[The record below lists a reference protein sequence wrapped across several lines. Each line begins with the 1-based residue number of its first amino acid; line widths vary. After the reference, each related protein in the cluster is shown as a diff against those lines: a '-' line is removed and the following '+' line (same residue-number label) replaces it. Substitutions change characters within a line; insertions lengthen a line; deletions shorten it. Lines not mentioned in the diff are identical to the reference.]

1 MATPKNTPRGANTPL
16 SPNRITR
23 LQEKEDLSNL
33 NDRLA
38 VYIDKVR
45 FLEAENAGLRVRIT
59 ESETEVSR
67 ELTGLK
73 AAYETELA
81 DARQTLDSVA
91 KERARLQLELGKLRE
106 DYKELKARNTKKES
120 DLAGALQRLKDL
132 EALLNSKDASLTT
145 ALGEKRNL
153 ELDTSLGDA
162 RKQLQDE
169 MLRRVD
175 GENRIQTLKEEL
187 EFQKNL
193 HSEEL
198 REIKRRHESRMV
210 ELDNGHQQDFESKLA
225 EALMEM
231 RNQHE
236 LQIKMYKDEI
246 EKTYNSKLEN
256 ARQSADR
263 SSHLVGAAHEELQ
276 QTRIRLETLSTQ
288 LSQLQKQLAAREAK
302 VRDLEDALSRE
313 RDTTRRLLGDK
324 DREMAE
330 MRQQMQQQL
339 DEYQELLDIKLALD
353 MEICAYRKLLE
364 GEEER
369 LRLSPSPPPTKVTGS
384 RSSSSAALSRSVHCS
399 AQNSPAKRRRP
410 NDTDSEA
417 SSFAGGAV
425 ARTRITQQASASGRV
440 TVDEVDMEGKYV
452 RLSNKSDED
461 QNLGNWQVKRQVGS
475 AAPII
480 FKFPVKFTLKAGQRV
495 TIWASGAGGNH
506 SPPSDLVWKTQASW
520 GTGDQFQTTLIS
532 ANGEE
537 MAMRKVTRT
546 QFEEEDDDMVAHSTC
561 GDSEYNLRSRTVVC
575 GSCGLPSDKSA
586 NCSVTSASR
595 SFRSGGI
602 SEGLLPH
609 SYVFSSST
617 PRKILIRSIWM
628 FSVQALF
635 GFGFLVTSRVPAVL
649 AQAGTCALS
658 AAANRHK
665 KDCFSSR
672 PASTM
677 AQTIKYLGQEEAQHI
692 DEELFSEYGFSVDQ
706 LMELA
711 GLSCATAVAR
721 AYPLTSL
728 VKARPS
734 LLVICGP
741 GNNGGDGL
749 VCARHLK
756 LFGYEPT
763 ILYPKRPNKPLFQGL
778 TTQCQKMEIQ
788 FLTEMPEAR
797 VIDEAYNLVI
807 DAIFGFSF
815 KGAVRE
821 PFGSILDV
829 LKKTSVPIASIDIP
843 SGWDVEQ
850 GSADGLQPDTLIS
863 LTAPKKSASLFR
875 GRYHFLG
882 GRFVPPGLERKY
894 QLNLPQ
900 YPDTDCVLQL

>member
-45 FLEAENAGLRVRIT
+45 FLEAENAGLRLRIT
-59 ESETEVSR
+59 ESESEVTR

-120 DLAGALQRLKDL
+120 ELAGALQRLKDL

-153 ELDTSLGDA
+153 EVENRDLKTQVAKLDTSLGDV

-198 REIKRRHESRMV
+198 REVKRRHESRMI
-210 ELDNGHQQDFESKLA
+210 ELDNGHQQEFESKLA
-225 EALMEM
+225 EALVEM

-236 LQIKMYKDEI
+236 VQIKLYKDEI
-246 EKTYNSKLEN
+246 EKTYNAKLES

-276 QTRIRLETLSTQ
+276 QTRIRLESTSSQ

-330 MRQQMQQQL
+330 MRHQMQQQL
-339 DEYQELLDIKLALD
+339 DEYQELLDVKLALD

-364 GEEER
+364 GEEQR
-369 LRLSPSPPPTKVTGS
+369 LRLSPSPPPTVVTGS
-384 RSSSSAALSRSVHCS
+384 RLSTSAAHSRSIHCS
-399 AQNSPAKRRRP
+399 TQSSPAKRRRP

-417 SSFAGGAV
+417 SSFTGG
-425 ARTRITQQASASGRV
+425 ASASGRV
-440 TVDEVDMEGKYV
+440 TVDEVDLEGKYV
-452 RLSNKSDED
+452 RLSNKADED

-475 AAPII
+475 GAPII
-480 FKFPVKFTLKAGQRV
+480 FKFPAKFILKAGQRV
-495 TIWASGAGGNH
+495 TIWASGAGGTQN
-506 SPPSDLVWKTQASW
+506 PPSDLVWKAQPSW
-520 GTGDQFQTTLIS
+520 GTGDLFQTTLIS

-546 QFEEEDDDMVAHSTC
+546 QFEEDDDDMVSEITVKHIYLYKGFTC

-575 GSCGLPSDKSA
+575 GSCGLPSDKST
-586 NCSVTSASR
+586 NCSVSSASR
-595 SFRSGGI
+595 SFRSGGV

-609 SYVFSSST
+609 SYVFSTST
-617 PRKILIRSIWM
+617 PRK
-628 FSVQALF
+628 V
-635 GFGFLVTSRVPAVL
+635 
-649 AQAGTCALS
+649 GTA
-658 AAANRHK
+658 
-665 KDCFSSR
+665 
-672 PASTM
+672 T
-677 AQTIKYLGQEEAQHI
+677 QT
-692 DEELFSEYGFSVDQ
+692 
-706 LMELA
+706 
-711 GLSCATAVAR
+711 
-721 AYPLTSL
+721 
-728 VKARPS
+728 
-734 LLVICGP
+734 
-741 GNNGGDGL
+741 
-749 VCARHLK
+749 
-756 LFGYEPT
+756 
-763 ILYPKRPNKPLFQGL
+763 
-778 TTQCQKMEIQ
+778 
-788 FLTEMPEAR
+788 
-797 VIDEAYNLVI
+797 
-807 DAIFGFSF
+807 
-815 KGAVRE
+815 
-821 PFGSILDV
+821 
-829 LKKTSVPIASIDIP
+829 
-843 SGWDVEQ
+843 
-850 GSADGLQPDTLIS
+850 PDKC
-863 LTAPKKSASLFR
+863 P
-875 GRYHFLG
+875 
-882 GRFVPPGLERKY
+882 VM
-894 QLNLPQ
+894 
-900 YPDTDCVLQL
+900 

>member
-1 MATPKNTPRGANTPL
+1 MATPKNTPRGANNPL

-45 FLEAENAGLRVRIT
+45 SLEIENAGLRLRIT

-120 DLAGALQRLKDL
+120 DLAAAQLRLKDL

-145 ALGEKRNL
+145 ALGEKRSL
-153 ELDTSLGDA
+153 EVENRDLKAQVAKLDTSLADA
-162 RKQLQDE
+162 KKQLQDE

-187 EFQKNL
+187 EFSKSL

-198 REIKRRHESRMV
+198 RESKRRHESRMV
-210 ELDNGHQQDFESKLA
+210 ELDNGNQQDFESRLA
-225 EALMEM
+225 EALADM

-236 LQIKMYKDEI
+236 LQLKMYKEEI

-276 QTRIRLETLSTQ
+276 QTRIRLESMSAQ

-302 VRDLEDALSRE
+302 IRDLEDALSRE
-313 RDTTRRLLGDK
+313 RDTTRRMLGEK

-330 MRQQMQQQL
+330 MRHKMQQQL
-339 DEYQELLDIKLALD
+339 DEYQELLDVKLALD

-364 GEEER
+364 GEEQR
-369 LRLSPSPPPTKVTGS
+369 LRLSPSPPPTKLTGS
-384 RSSSSAALSRSVHCS
+384 RSSTSGAHSRSVHYG
-399 AQNSPAKRRRP
+399 AQSSPAKRRRP

-417 SSFAGGAV
+417 SSIAGGAV

-440 TVDEVDMEGKYV
+440 TVDEVDLEGKYV
-452 RLSNKSDED
+452 RLSNKADED
-461 QNLGNWQVKRQVGS
+461 QSLGNWQLKRQVGS
-475 AAPII
+475 GASII
-480 FKFPVKFTLKAGQRV
+480 FKFPLKFTLKAGHRV
-495 TIWASGAGGNH
+495 TIWASGAGGTHN
-506 SPPSDLVWKTQASW
+506 PPSDLVWKTQSSW

-546 QFEEEDDDMVAHSTC
+546 QFDEEDDDMQVAHSTC

-575 GSCGLPSDKSA
+575 GSCGLPSDKSS

-595 SFRSGGI
+595 SYRSGGI

-609 SYVFSSST
+609 SYVFSAST
-617 PRKILIRSIWM
+617 PRKTGAR
-628 FSVQALF
+628 
-635 GFGFLVTSRVPAVL
+635 
-649 AQAGTCALS
+649 
-658 AAANRHK
+658 
-665 KDCFSSR
+665 
-672 PASTM
+672 
-677 AQTIKYLGQEEAQHI
+677 
-692 DEELFSEYGFSVDQ
+692 
-706 LMELA
+706 MEN
-711 GLSCATAVAR
+711 C
-721 AYPLTSL
+721 
-728 VKARPS
+728 
-734 LLVICGP
+734 
-741 GNNGGDGL
+741 
-749 VCARHLK
+749 
-756 LFGYEPT
+756 
-763 ILYPKRPNKPLFQGL
+763 
-778 TTQCQKMEIQ
+778 
-788 FLTEMPEAR
+788 
-797 VIDEAYNLVI
+797 
-807 DAIFGFSF
+807 
-815 KGAVRE
+815 
-821 PFGSILDV
+821 
-829 LKKTSVPIASIDIP
+829 PIM
-843 SGWDVEQ
+843 
-850 GSADGLQPDTLIS
+850 
-863 LTAPKKSASLFR
+863 
-875 GRYHFLG
+875 
-882 GRFVPPGLERKY
+882 
-894 QLNLPQ
+894 
-900 YPDTDCVLQL
+900 

>member
-23 LQEKEDLSNL
+23 LQEKDDLCNL

-45 FLEAENAGLRVRIT
+45 SLETENAGLRLRIT

-91 KERARLQLELGKLRE
+91 KERARLQLELAKLRE
-106 DYKELKARNTKKES
+106 DYKDNRSYIDKRW
-120 DLAGALQRLKDL
+120 ALQRLKDL

-153 ELDTSLGDA
+153 EVENRDLKAQLAKLETSLADA
-162 RKQLQDE
+162 KKQLQDE

-187 EFQKNL
+187 EFSRNL

-225 EALMEM
+225 EALVDM
-231 RNQHE
+231 RSQHE
-236 LQIKMYKDEI
+236 LQVKMYKDEI

-276 QTRIRLETLSTQ
+276 QTRTRLESMSSQ

-313 RDTTRRLLGDK
+313 RDNTRRLLGEK

-339 DEYQELLDIKLALD
+339 DEYQELLDVKLALD

-364 GEEER
+364 GEEQR
-369 LRLSPSPPPTKVTGS
+369 LRLSPSPPPTKMTGS
-384 RSSSSAALSRSVHCS
+384 RSSTSGALSRSVHYN
-399 AQNSPAKRRRP
+399 AQSSPAKRRRP

-417 SSFAGGAV
+417 SSIAGGAV

-440 TVDEVDMEGKYV
+440 TVDEVDLEGKYV

-461 QNLGNWQVKRQVGS
+461 QNLGNWQLKRQVGS
-475 AAPII
+475 GAPII

-495 TIWASGAGGNH
+495 TIWASGAGGTHN
-506 SPPSDLVWKTQASW
+506 PPSDLVWKTQPSW
-520 GTGDQFQTTLIS
+520 GTGDLFQTTLIS

-546 QFEEEDDDMVAHSTC
+546 QFEEEDDDMVR
-561 GDSEYNLRSRTVVC
+561 E
-575 GSCGLPSDKSA
+575 
-586 NCSVTSASR
+586 SV
-595 SFRSGGI
+595 
-602 SEGLLPH
+602 
-609 SYVFSSST
+609 
-617 PRKILIRSIWM
+617 LI
-628 FSVQALF
+628 
-635 GFGFLVTSRVPAVL
+635 T
-649 AQAGTCALS
+649 
-658 AAANRHK
+658 
-665 KDCFSSR
+665 
-672 PASTM
+672 
-677 AQTIKYLGQEEAQHI
+677 
-692 DEELFSEYGFSVDQ
+692 
-706 LMELA
+706 
-711 GLSCATAVAR
+711 
-721 AYPLTSL
+721 
-728 VKARPS
+728 
-734 LLVICGP
+734 
-741 GNNGGDGL
+741 
-749 VCARHLK
+749 
-756 LFGYEPT
+756 
-763 ILYPKRPNKPLFQGL
+763 
-778 TTQCQKMEIQ
+778 
-788 FLTEMPEAR
+788 
-797 VIDEAYNLVI
+797 
-807 DAIFGFSF
+807 
-815 KGAVRE
+815 
-821 PFGSILDV
+821 
-829 LKKTSVPIASIDIP
+829 
-843 SGWDVEQ
+843 
-850 GSADGLQPDTLIS
+850 
-863 LTAPKKSASLFR
+863 
-875 GRYHFLG
+875 
-882 GRFVPPGLERKY
+882 
-894 QLNLPQ
+894 
-900 YPDTDCVLQL
+900 

>member
-1 MATPKNTPRGANTPL
+1 MATPKNTPRGANTPI

-45 FLEAENAGLRVRIT
+45 FLEAENAGLRLRIT

-120 DLAGALQRLKDL
+120 DLAGAQQRLKDL

-153 ELDTSLGDA
+153 EVENRDLKAQVAKLDTSLGDA

-187 EFQKNL
+187 EFQRNL
-193 HSEEL
+193 QSEEL
-198 REIKRRHESRMV
+198 REVKRRHESRMV
-210 ELDNGHQQDFESKLA
+210 EMDNGHQQEFESKLA
-225 EALMEM
+225 EALTEM

-276 QTRIRLETLSTQ
+276 QTRIRLESMSAQ

-302 VRDLEDALSRE
+302 IRDLEDALSRE
-313 RDTTRRLLGDK
+313 RDTTRRLLGEK

-339 DEYQELLDIKLALD
+339 DEYQELLDVKLALD

-364 GEEER
+364 GEEQR
-369 LRLSPSPPPTKVTGS
+369 LRLSPSPPPIKVTAS
-384 RSSSSAALSRSVHCS
+384 RSSTSAHSRSVNYGS
-399 AQNSPAKRRRP
+399 QNSPAKRRRP

-417 SSFAGGAV
+417 SSFTGG
-425 ARTRITQQASASGRV
+425 ASASGRV
-440 TVDEVDMEGKYV
+440 TVDEVDLEGKYV
-452 RLSNKSDED
+452 RMSNKSDED
-461 QNLGNWQVKRQVGS
+461 QNLGNWQLKRQVGS
-475 AAPII
+475 GAPII
-480 FKFPVKFTLKAGQRV
+480 FKFPVKFTLKAGHRV
-495 TIWASGAGGNH
+495 TIWASGAGGTHN
-506 SPPSDLVWKTQASW
+506 PPSDLVWKSQPSW
-520 GTGDQFQTTLIS
+520 GTGDLFQTTLIS
-532 ANGEE
+532 ASGEE

-546 QFEEEDDDMVAHSTC
+546 QLEEEDDDMVRETVHVICKQVAHSTC

-575 GSCGLPSDKSA
+575 GSCGLPSDKSSS
-586 NCSVTSASR
+586 CSVSSASR
-595 SFRSGGI
+595 SFRSGGL

-609 SYVFSSST
+609 SYVFSTST
-617 PRKILIRSIWM
+617 PRK
-628 FSVQALF
+628 V
-635 GFGFLVTSRVPAVL
+635 
-649 AQAGTCALS
+649 GT
-658 AAANRHK
+658 
-665 KDCFSSR
+665 
-672 PASTM
+672 
-677 AQTIKYLGQEEAQHI
+677 
-692 DEELFSEYGFSVDQ
+692 
-706 LMELA
+706 
-711 GLSCATAVAR
+711 
-721 AYPLTSL
+721 
-728 VKARPS
+728 
-734 LLVICGP
+734 
-741 GNNGGDGL
+741 
-749 VCARHLK
+749 
-756 LFGYEPT
+756 
-763 ILYPKRPNKPLFQGL
+763 
-778 TTQCQKMEIQ
+778 
-788 FLTEMPEAR
+788 
-797 VIDEAYNLVI
+797 
-807 DAIFGFSF
+807 
-815 KGAVRE
+815 
-821 PFGSILDV
+821 
-829 LKKTSVPIASIDIP
+829 DI
-843 SGWDVEQ
+843 
-850 GSADGLQPDTLIS
+850 
-863 LTAPKKSASLFR
+863 
-875 GRYHFLG
+875 
-882 GRFVPPGLERKY
+882 
-894 QLNLPQ
+894 
-900 YPDTDCVLQL
+900 

>member
-1 MATPKNTPRGANTPL
+1 MATPKNTPKGANTPL

-45 FLEAENAGLRVRIT
+45 SLEAENAGLRLRIT

-73 AAYETELA
+73 AAYESELA

-120 DLAGALQRLKDL
+120 DLAAALLRLKDL

-153 ELDTSLGDA
+153 EVENRDLKTQVAKLDTSLSDA

-187 EFQKNL
+187 DFQKNL

-198 REIKRRHESRMV
+198 RETKRRHESRMV
-210 ELDNGHQQDFESKLA
+210 ELDNGHQQEFECKLA
-225 EALMEM
+225 EALAEM

-276 QTRIRLETLSTQ
+276 QTRIRLESTSAQ

-302 VRDLEDALSRE
+302 IRDLEDALSRE
-313 RDTTRRLLGDK
+313 RDTTRRLLGEK

-339 DEYQELLDIKLALD
+339 DEYQELLDVKLALD

-369 LRLSPSPPPTKVTGS
+369 LRLSPSPPPTRVSAS
-384 RSSSSAALSRSVHCS
+384 RTSSAHSRSVHCS
-399 AQNSPAKRRRP
+399 AQSSPAKRRRP

-440 TVDEVDMEGKYV
+440 TVDEVELDGKYV
-452 RLSNKSDED
+452 RLSNKADED
-461 QNLGNWQVKRQVGS
+461 QNLGNWQLKRQVGS
-475 AAPII
+475 GATIT
-480 FKFPVKFTLKAGQRV
+480 FKFPAKFTLKAGQRV
-495 TIWASGAGGNH
+495 TIWASNAGGVHN
-506 SPPSDLVWKTQASW
+506 PPTDLVWKNQPTW
-520 GTGDQFQTTLIS
+520 GTGDLFQTTLIS

-575 GSCGLPSDKSA
+575 GSCGLPSDKSS
-586 NCSVTSASR
+586 NCSVSSASR

-602 SEGLLPH
+602 SEGLLPQ

-617 PRKILIRSIWM
+617 PRKT
-628 FSVQALF
+628 
-635 GFGFLVTSRVPAVL
+635 G
-649 AQAGTCALS
+649 
-658 AAANRHK
+658 
-665 KDCFSSR
+665 
-672 PASTM
+672 
-677 AQTIKYLGQEEAQHI
+677 
-692 DEELFSEYGFSVDQ
+692 
-706 LMELA
+706 
-711 GLSCATAVAR
+711 
-721 AYPLTSL
+721 
-728 VKARPS
+728 
-734 LLVICGP
+734 
-741 GNNGGDGL
+741 
-749 VCARHLK
+749 
-756 LFGYEPT
+756 
-763 ILYPKRPNKPLFQGL
+763 
-778 TTQCQKMEIQ
+778 
-788 FLTEMPEAR
+788 AR
-797 VIDEAYNLVI
+797 VENC
-807 DAIFGFSF
+807 
-815 KGAVRE
+815 
-821 PFGSILDV
+821 
-829 LKKTSVPIASIDIP
+829 PIM
-843 SGWDVEQ
+843 
-850 GSADGLQPDTLIS
+850 
-863 LTAPKKSASLFR
+863 
-875 GRYHFLG
+875 
-882 GRFVPPGLERKY
+882 
-894 QLNLPQ
+894 
-900 YPDTDCVLQL
+900 

>member
-1 MATPKNTPRGANTPL
+1 MATPKNTPRGANSPL
-16 SPNRITR
+16 TPNRITR
-23 LQEKEDLSNL
+23 LQEKEDLCNL

-45 FLEAENAGLRVRIT
+45 SLEAENAGLRLRIT
-59 ESETEVSR
+59 ESETEITR

-106 DYKELKARNTKKES
+106 DHKELKARNTKKES
-120 DLAGALQRLKDL
+120 ELGGALQRLKDL

-153 ELDTSLGDA
+153 EVENRDLKAQVAKLDTSLGDA

-187 EFQKNL
+187 DFQKNL

-210 ELDNGHQQDFESKLA
+210 ELDNGHQQEFESKLA
-225 EALMEM
+225 EALVEM

-236 LQIKMYKDEI
+236 LQIKMYKDEL
-246 EKTYNSKLEN
+246 EKTYNAKLES

-263 SSHLVGAAHEELQ
+263 SSHLVGATHEELQ
-276 QTRIRLETLSTQ
+276 QTRIRLESTSSQ

-313 RDTTRRLLGDK
+313 RDTTRRLLGEK

-339 DEYQELLDIKLALD
+339 DEYQELLDVKLALD

-364 GEEER
+364 GEEQR
-369 LRLSPSPPPTKVTGS
+369 LRLSPSPPPTRVTGS
-384 RSSSSAALSRSVHCS
+384 RSSTSAAHSRSVHCS
-399 AQNSPAKRRRP
+399 ARSSPAKRRRP

-417 SSFAGGAV
+417 SSFTGGAV

-440 TVDEVDMEGKYV
+440 TVDEVDLEGKYI

-475 AAPII
+475 GTPII
-480 FKFPVKFTLKAGQRV
+480 FKFPAKFTLKAGQRV
-495 TIWASGAGGNH
+495 TIWASGAGGTHN
-506 SPPSDLVWKTQASW
+506 PPSDLLWKTQPSW
-520 GTGDQFQTTLIS
+520 GTGDMFQTTLIS

-546 QFEEEDDDMVAHSTC
+546 QFDEDDDDMQVAHSTC

-575 GSCGLPSDKSA
+575 GSCGLPSDKSS

-595 SFRSGGI
+595 SFRSGGL

-609 SYVFSSST
+609 SYVFSTST
-617 PRKILIRSIWM
+617 PRKTGAR
-628 FSVQALF
+628 
-635 GFGFLVTSRVPAVL
+635 
-649 AQAGTCALS
+649 
-658 AAANRHK
+658 
-665 KDCFSSR
+665 
-672 PASTM
+672 
-677 AQTIKYLGQEEAQHI
+677 
-692 DEELFSEYGFSVDQ
+692 
-706 LMELA
+706 MEN
-711 GLSCATAVAR
+711 C
-721 AYPLTSL
+721 
-728 VKARPS
+728 
-734 LLVICGP
+734 
-741 GNNGGDGL
+741 
-749 VCARHLK
+749 
-756 LFGYEPT
+756 
-763 ILYPKRPNKPLFQGL
+763 
-778 TTQCQKMEIQ
+778 
-788 FLTEMPEAR
+788 
-797 VIDEAYNLVI
+797 
-807 DAIFGFSF
+807 
-815 KGAVRE
+815 
-821 PFGSILDV
+821 
-829 LKKTSVPIASIDIP
+829 PIM
-843 SGWDVEQ
+843 
-850 GSADGLQPDTLIS
+850 
-863 LTAPKKSASLFR
+863 
-875 GRYHFLG
+875 
-882 GRFVPPGLERKY
+882 
-894 QLNLPQ
+894 
-900 YPDTDCVLQL
+900 

>member
-1 MATPKNTPRGANTPL
+1 MATPKNTPRGANTPI

-45 FLEAENAGLRVRIT
+45 FLEAENAGLRLRIT

-120 DLAGALQRLKDL
+120 DLAGAQQRLKDL

-153 ELDTSLGDA
+153 EVENRDLKAQVAKLDTSLGDA

-187 EFQKNL
+187 EFQRNL
-193 HSEEL
+193 QSEEL
-198 REIKRRHESRMV
+198 REVKRRHESRMV
-210 ELDNGHQQDFESKLA
+210 EMDNGHQQEFESKLA
-225 EALMEM
+225 EALTEM

-276 QTRIRLETLSTQ
+276 QTRIRLESMSAQ

-302 VRDLEDALSRE
+302 IRDLEDALSRE
-313 RDTTRRLLGDK
+313 RDTTRRLLGEK

-339 DEYQELLDIKLALD
+339 DEYQELLDVKLALD

-364 GEEER
+364 GEEQR
-369 LRLSPSPPPTKVTGS
+369 LRLSPSPPPIKVTAS
-384 RSSSSAALSRSVHCS
+384 RSSTSAHSRSVNYGS
-399 AQNSPAKRRRP
+399 QNSPAKRRRP

-417 SSFAGGAV
+417 SSFTGGAM

-440 TVDEVDMEGKYV
+440 TVDEVDLEGKYV
-452 RLSNKSDED
+452 RMSNKSDED
-461 QNLGNWQVKRQVGS
+461 QNLGNWQLKRQVGS
-475 AAPII
+475 GAPII
-480 FKFPVKFTLKAGQRV
+480 FKFPVKFTLKAGHRV
-495 TIWASGAGGNH
+495 TIWASGAGGTHN
-506 SPPSDLVWKTQASW
+506 PPSDLVWKSQPSW
-520 GTGDQFQTTLIS
+520 GTGDLFQTTLIS
-532 ANGEE
+532 ASGEE

-546 QFEEEDDDMVAHSTC
+546 QLEEEDDDMVAHSTC

-575 GSCGLPSDKSA
+575 GSCGLPSDKSSS
-586 NCSVTSASR
+586 CSVSSASR
-595 SFRSGGI
+595 SFRSGGL

-609 SYVFSSST
+609 SYVFSTST
-617 PRKILIRSIWM
+617 PRKVELSNHVSLWILKH
-628 FSVQALF
+628 F
-635 GFGFLVTSRVPAVL
+635 
-649 AQAGTCALS
+649 
-658 AAANRHK
+658 NY
-665 KDCFSSR
+665 SS
-672 PASTM
+672 
-677 AQTIKYLGQEEAQHI
+677 
-692 DEELFSEYGFSVDQ
+692 
-706 LMELA
+706 
-711 GLSCATAVAR
+711 
-721 AYPLTSL
+721 
-728 VKARPS
+728 
-734 LLVICGP
+734 
-741 GNNGGDGL
+741 
-749 VCARHLK
+749 
-756 LFGYEPT
+756 
-763 ILYPKRPNKPLFQGL
+763 
-778 TTQCQKMEIQ
+778 
-788 FLTEMPEAR
+788 
-797 VIDEAYNLVI
+797 
-807 DAIFGFSF
+807 SF
-815 KGAVRE
+815 
-821 PFGSILDV
+821 
-829 LKKTSVPIASIDIP
+829 
-843 SGWDVEQ
+843 
-850 GSADGLQPDTLIS
+850 
-863 LTAPKKSASLFR
+863 
-875 GRYHFLG
+875 
-882 GRFVPPGLERKY
+882 
-894 QLNLPQ
+894 
-900 YPDTDCVLQL
+900 